1 MAEDLRQGLPEEP
14 EEETSGLT
22 IDDFLKYLMHTPQNT
37 NPNVVKD
44 MIKQIGSGGSGG
56 VAIFDMVEIGDGI
69 KAIQCSAKELW
80 DAYQTQTVLI
90 RWAYTANNHGHPIQ
104 YSWIYQLI
112 FAQLKV
118 EDSGKKSYWFQTN
131 KGTEMDFHAE
141 NDSDNPT
148 SE

>member
-1 MAEDLRQGLPEEP
+1 MAIQRIPCGGF
-14 EEETSGLT
+14 SY
-22 IDDFLKYLMHTPQNT
+22 DDSQIEFVD
-37 NPNVVKD
+37 NVIQVK
-44 MIKQIGSGGSGG
+44 GGGGSGG
-56 VAIFDMVEIGDGI
+56 VAIFDMTDIGDGA

-90 RWAYTANNHGHPIQ
+90 RWAYTAENHGHPIQ

-118 EDSGKKSYWFQTN
+118 EDSGAKSYWFQIN
-131 KGTEMDFHAE
+131 NGTETDFHAE